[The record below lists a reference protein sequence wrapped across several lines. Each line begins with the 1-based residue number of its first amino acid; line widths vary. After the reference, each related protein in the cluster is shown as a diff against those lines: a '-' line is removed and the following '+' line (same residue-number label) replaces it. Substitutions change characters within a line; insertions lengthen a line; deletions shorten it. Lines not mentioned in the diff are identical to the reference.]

1 MPGNYRTFLRFADT
15 PSPDISGVLCLATA
29 EDRSRLAQ
37 QGCTCSWDPYAV
49 CALHPCKC
57 NKCGSG
63 PKPECLWRQKHL
75 DYINEEFPA
84 GFLEPPNTDRI
95 TYVQCL
101 ELQGVPG
108 PRSARERNLL
118 NLVTALPAAQPLKL
132 TLQVVDKGQSIER
145 AGLPFTATTTATARS
160 FKQCFTRGMI
170 FINLSRS

>member
-1 MPGNYRTFLRFADT
+1 MRFADT
-15 PSPDISGVLCLATA
+15 PAPDISGVLCLATA

-49 CALHPCKC
+49 CLLHPCKC
-57 NKCGSG
+57 KKCGSG
-63 PKPECLWRQKHL
+63 PVPACIWRKSHRDFITQ
-75 DYINEEFPA
+75 EFPED
-84 GFLEPPNTDRI
+84 FLQPPNTDRI

-118 NLVTALPAAQPLKL
+118 NLATALPAASPLKH

-145 AGLPFTATTTATARS
+145 MGLPFTLVL
-160 FKQCFTRGMI
+160 
-170 FINLSRS
+170 NLSAAITITF

>member
-1 MPGNYRTFLRFADT
+1 MSGNYRTFLHFVEA

-37 QGCTCSWDPYAV
+37 QGCTCTWDPYVV
-49 CALHPCKC
+49 CALHTCKC
-57 NKCGSG
+57 KKCGPG
-63 PKPECLWRQKHL
+63 PKPECIWRRKHL
-75 DYINEEFPA
+75 DFITKEFPED
-84 GFLEPPNTDRI
+84 FLQPPSMDRI

-118 NLVTALPAAQPLKL
+118 NLVTALPLAQPLKH

-145 AGLPFTATTTATARS
+145 AGLPFTATTTATARY
-160 FKQCFTRGMI
+160 F
-170 FINLSRS
+170 